1 MTAASTLKGQI
12 DENRVASV
20 IVSRFGRM
28 PLRAAEIGVLNE
40 SAQRSVLTGRA
51 AAPTSVPS
59 VPHRDR
65 KPI

>member
-28 PLRAAEIGVLNE
+28 PLRAAEIGVF
-40 SAQRSVLTGRA
+40 V
-51 AAPTSVPS
+51 
-59 VPHRDR
+59 
-65 KPI
+65 K